1 MNNELKMGTL
11 EWLMLVA
18 LAALWGGS
26 FFFAKIALADIPPL
40 TLVWLRVTIA
50 ATTLALVMR
59 FTGRAI
65 PRDPAL
71 WKTFMLMGLVNNL
84 IPFSLL
90 FWGQTHIG
98 AGLASIFNAT
108 VPLFTVIIAQ
118 FTLADERLN
127 AGKLIGVG
135 LGIAGVAVM
144 IGMDLSQGVGTW
156 NVLAM
161 LACIAAS
168 LSYGI
173 ASVYGRR
180 FSAQG
185 IAPISVAF
193 GQLASTTVML
203 LPLALITEQP
213 WTLAAPSTNTVLS
226 VLALALACTA
236 LAYILFFRILAR
248 GGATNISLVTL
259 LIPVSAVLLST
270 VFLDERLGLNHM
282 AGMALILIG
291 LLALDGRLLNALRGK
306 RPLNSA

>member
-1 MNNELKMGTL
+1 MDSELKMGTL

-26 FFFAKIALADIPPL
+26 FFFAKIALGDIPPL
-40 TLVWLRVTIA
+40 TLVWLRVAIA
-50 ATTLALVMR
+50 AFVLALVI
-59 FTGRAI
+59 RATRRTF
-65 PRDPAL
+65 PRDGRL
-71 WKTFMLMGLVNNL
+71 WRSFFAMGLVNNL

-127 AGKLIGVG
+127 VGKLTGVA

-144 IGMDLSQGVGTW
+144 IGVDLSQGAGRWTL
-156 NVLAM
+156 LAM
-161 LACIAAS
+161 LACIGAS

-180 FSAQG
+180 FSAKG
-185 IAPISVAF
+185 VAPLSVAF
-193 GQLASTTVML
+193 GQLAATTLML
-203 LPLALITEQP
+203 LPLALMVEHP
-213 WTLAAPSTNTVLS
+213 WALPTPSAGSVAA

-259 LIPVSAVLLST
+259 LIPVSAVLLSV
-270 VFLDERLGLNHM
+270 VFLDERLGTNHLI
-282 AGMALILIG
+282 GMGLILIG
-291 LLALDGRLLNALRGK
+291 LIALDGRALRALGN
-306 RPLNSA
+306 RRAVG